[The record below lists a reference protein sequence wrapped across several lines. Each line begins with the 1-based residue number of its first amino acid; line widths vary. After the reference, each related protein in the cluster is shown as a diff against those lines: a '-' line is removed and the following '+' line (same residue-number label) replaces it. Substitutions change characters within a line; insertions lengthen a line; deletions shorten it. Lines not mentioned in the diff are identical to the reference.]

1 MFRWNLNLCKL
12 QVKVWNR
19 TGKLLVSRL
28 WSLICDSRHFIFS
41 IIVENVAE
49 QCVTSVVKTN
59 LLIQSWV
66 LKILFACAMNVMK
79 PSQMMSKS
87 DYWIL
92 ISVRKL
98 LLWSATFVLC
108 TGLSAHW
115 VLKII
120 LAKEWHQIKDYCGR
134 RVFVCE

>member
-1 MFRWNLNLCKL
+1 MLLKKN
-12 QVKVWNR
+12 VKKNVWNR
-19 TGKLLVSRL
+19 TGKLHVSWL
-28 WSLICDSRHFIFS
+28 WSLIYDSLHFIFS

-59 LLIQSWV
+59 LLIRSWV
-66 LKILFACAMNVMK
+66 LKILFACVMNVMK

-92 ISVRKL
+92 ITVRKL
-98 LLWSATFVLC
+98 LLWSATFVC
-108 TGLSAHW
+108 
-115 VLKII
+115 VLGYQLNGFWKII
-120 LAKEWHQIKDYCGR
+120 LTKEWPQIKDYSGR